1 MKAKPRYVKGSPVK
15 CPKCQFD
22 NREGVKFCEECGAGF
37 EVRCPGCGA
46 KLPLGRKFCGECG
59 EKLNGEVEKKR
70 EASKIESERKQVTT
84 LFSDLSGY
92 TSMAEKMDP
101 EEVKE
106 IMSRIFGEIAQV
118 VAKYEGFIDK
128 FIGDAVMVLFGIP
141 RAHEDDPVRAIR
153 AAKEIHNLIDEMSPQ
168 LEERIGQTLSMHTG
182 INTGLVV
189 IDEVISGK
197 GTHEVT
203 GDTVNLASRLCSLAK
218 TGEILV
224 GPDTY
229 RQAEGYFV
237 FESLEPTRIK
247 GKAEAVQ
254 IYQVL
259 SPKVQPRKTY
269 RQHGLRAE
277 LIGRSVEMS
286 QLGEAVE
293 RTREGKGSIFSI
305 CGEAGTGKSRLVEEF
320 KTASDLGD
328 IQWMEAHAYAYS
340 QNIPYWPLIELI
352 NRTWRIEENDSP
364 EQVREKI
371 ESGVKSLLG
380 KKEEVAP
387 IIGSLYALSY
397 PEVEDVSPE
406 QWKSRL
412 FEAVRTVLAA
422 LARSKPTVILLED
435 LHWADPSFLELLRYL
450 LSELRYPALFLCL
463 YRPSFSL
470 FTSHQLRSIR
480 KSYEEIRLLG
490 LSPSETQDMIGS
502 LLQAKAIP
510 QELRQFIQVMAEGN
524 PLYLE
529 EVVNSLIESEMLVS
543 DDDGWKL
550 TMHLSE
556 SEISPTVHGV
566 ISARLDRLDKET
578 KRILQEASVIG
589 RAFLYEILESVTRLK
604 NRIDPSL
611 SRLEQLDL
619 IRAKS
624 LHPELEYIF
633 KHALTQ
639 EVVYNGLLIKERQSV
654 HERIG
659 LEMEQV
665 FHDRLAEFYE
675 TLAYHFKR
683 GKSVHKAVNYLVKSG
698 EKSLRRYAVEESH
711 QYFKEAFELLSE
723 NLEKNVNKE
732 EVLIDLLIKW
742 SFVYYYRGDYKGL
755 LDLLEVHRNMAE
767 SLADKARLGMFYAW
781 LSCALWHRERFQ
793 DSYQYL
799 TKALKL
805 GEETEDHQVIGY
817 ACTWL
822 TWTCAELGLL
832 DEAAGFAERALEVYS
847 STYSDHYIY
856 FDSLAGLG
864 YVHWYRGEKQK
875 AFEVGKALVEFGRK
889 HSNFRSMVMGHC
901 FKGFSHLVAGDLPA
915 ATSCFQEA
923 IQISADPW
931 YSQFPKLALC
941 YAQISTGQFDE
952 AEAALR
958 EIVSFDRECGAE
970 FVGTPA
976 QFLLGPLLMARGH
989 LSKGMKILEDIQ
1001 KRWRES
1007 GCRLRYVNSEYIIA
1021 RTYAQ
1026 IAQGAR
1032 SMRPSTVAKNLGF
1045 LVKRVP
1051 FAGQRALEH
1060 FNRAIEVATEI
1071 EAWGILGRAYL
1082 DLGLFHKAKSRNDQA
1097 RQCLSRAIELFE
1109 QSEAEVYLKQAQD
1122 ALDNNHG

>member
-1 MKAKPRYVKGSPVK
+1 MESNLNKNTEKN

-22 NREGVKFCEECGAGF
+22 NREGVKFCEECGAGL

-46 KLPLGRKFCGECG
+46 KLHLRRKFCGECG
-59 EKLNGEVEKKR
+59 QKLNGEVVRKR
-70 EASKIESERKQVTT
+70 EALKIESERKQVTT

-92 TSMAEKMDP
+92 TSMVEKMDP
-101 EEVKE
+101 EDVKE

-153 AAKEIHNLIDEMSPQ
+153 AAKEIHNLIDKMSPQ
-168 LEERIGQTLSMHTG
+168 LEEKIGQTLSMHTG

-189 IDEVISGK
+189 IDKVILKK

-203 GDTVNLASRLCSLAK
+203 GDTVILASRLCSLAK
-218 TGEILV
+218 AGEILV
-224 GPDTY
+224 GPDTF
-229 RQAEGYFV
+229 RQAEGYFT
-237 FESLEPTRIK
+237 FESFEPTRVK
-247 GKAEAVQ
+247 GKAEAVR
-254 IYQVL
+254 IYKVL

-269 RQHGLRAE
+269 RRHGLRAE
-277 LIGRSVEMS
+277 LIGRSVEMA

-293 RTREGKGSIFSI
+293 RIREGKGSILSI

-320 KTASDLGD
+320 KTTSDLGD

-352 NRTWRIEENDSP
+352 NRTWHIEEDDSP

-380 KKEEVAP
+380 KKEGVAP
-387 IIGSLYALSY
+387 IFGSLYALSY

-412 FEAVRTVLAA
+412 FKAVRTVLAA

-463 YRPSFSL
+463 YRPSFNL
-470 FTSHQLRSIR
+470 FTNHQPISI
-480 KSYEEIRLLG
+480 KNSYEEIRLLG
-490 LSPSETQDMIGS
+490 LSPSETQDVIGS
-502 LLQAKAIP
+502 LLQAKDIP

-529 EVVNSLIESEMLVS
+529 EVVNSLIESETLVS
-543 DDDGWKL
+543 DNDGWKL

-556 SEISPTVHGV
+556 SGISPTVHGV
-566 ISARLDRLDKET
+566 ISARLDRLDKDT

-604 NRIDPSL
+604 NRADPSL

-619 IRAKS
+619 IRAKP
-624 LHPELEYIF
+624 LQPELEYMF

-659 LEMEQV
+659 LEMEQI
-665 FHDRLAEFYE
+665 FHDRLGEFYE

-683 GKSVHKAVNYLVKSG
+683 GKSVHKAVDYLVKSG

-711 QYFKEAFELLSE
+711 QYFKEAFELLSVH
-723 NLEKNVNKE
+723 LEKNVNKE
-732 EVLIDLLIKW
+732 EALIDLFIKW
-742 SFVYYYRGDYKGL
+742 SLVYYYRGDYKGL
-755 LDLLEVHRNMAE
+755 LDLLEAHRHMAE
-767 SLADKARLGMFYAW
+767 SLADKERLGMFYVW
-781 LSCALWHRERFQ
+781 LSCALCHRERFQ

-805 GEETEDHQVIGY
+805 GEKTENHQVIGY
-817 ACTWL
+817 ASTWL
-822 TWTCAELGLL
+822 TWTCAELGFL
-832 DEAAGFAERALEVYS
+832 DEAAGFAERALKVYKS
-847 STYSDHYIY
+847 ACSDHYIY
-856 FDSLAGLG
+856 FISLAGLG
-864 YVHWYRGEKQK
+864 YVHWYRGERQK
-875 AFEVGKALVEFGRK
+875 AFEVGEALVEFGRK
-889 HSNFRSMVMGHC
+889 HSNLRSMVMGHF
-901 FKGFSHLVAGDLPA
+901 FKGFSHLMAGDLPA
-915 ATSCFQEA
+915 ATSCFQKA
-923 IQISADPW
+923 IQASADPW

-941 YAQISTGQFDE
+941 YAQVSTGQFYE
-952 AEAALR
+952 AEAALQ

-970 FVGTPA
+970 IVGTPA
-976 QFLLGPLLMARGH
+976 QFLLGPLLMAQGH

-1001 KRWRES
+1001 KIWREN

-1032 SMRPSTVAKNLGF
+1032 SMSPSTVIKNLGF

-1051 FAGQRALEH
+1051 FAGQKALEH

-1071 EAWGILGRAYL
+1071 EARDILGRAYL

-1097 RQCLSRAIELFE
+1097 GQCLSRAIEIFE

-1122 ALDNNHG
+1122 ALYNNG